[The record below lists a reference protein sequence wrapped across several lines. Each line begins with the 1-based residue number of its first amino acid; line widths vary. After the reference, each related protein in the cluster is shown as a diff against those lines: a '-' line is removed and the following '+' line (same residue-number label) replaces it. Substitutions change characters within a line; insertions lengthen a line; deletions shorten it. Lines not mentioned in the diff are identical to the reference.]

1 MFVHPNFDPV
11 IFNVIGPIAVRW
23 YGLSYLL
30 GFLFGYLL
38 GCKRIIN
45 NKPFSKD
52 EFSDLIFYIMLGV
65 ILGGRIGYILFY
77 SPQILVHDPIKV
89 FYIWEGGMSFHGG
102 LIGVITSIVIFCK
115 KINVEFLEITD
126 FIVPLGPIAICMG
139 RCANFINGE
148 LWGRV
153 TDVPWAMVFPKVD
166 VFPRH
171 PSQIYEMF
179 AEGVLL
185 FIIMNYLRSEKEH
198 RGYIT
203 GMFLIFYSIFRM
215 FLELFRQ
222 PDVQLG
228 FLYGDFLTMGQM
240 LSFPMLLAGI
250 YFIIKIDN
258 REKITVI

>member
-1 MFVHPNFDPV
+1 
-11 IFNVIGPIAVRW
+11 
-23 YGLSYLL
+23 
-30 GFLFGYLL
+30 
-38 GCKRIIN
+38 
-45 NKPFSKD
+45 
-52 EFSDLIFYIMLGV
+52 
-65 ILGGRIGYILFY
+65 
-77 SPQILVHDPIKV
+77 
-89 FYIWEGGMSFHGG
+89 MSFHGG

-126 FIVPLGPIAICMG
+126 FISPLVPIAICMG